1 MFTGLIQAMGKAT
14 VGLGGVAIQSPDFL
28 ATVKP
33 QQGDSIAVDGVCLTV
48 ARLAP
53 WGFHA
58 DVSPETM
65 ARCTMGRPTAAR
77 TMVNLEPALRL
88 QDRLGGHLVSGHVD
102 GLGEVAAI
110 KRQPRSWTVEI
121 RWQDPVFGRYVVSK
135 GSVAVDGISL
145 TVARC
150 SAGGEC
156 FSVAVIPVTWGETT
170 LQHRQVGDLVNLEAD
185 LLAKYSERL
194 LRLEPPHSRSGQEQE
209 QPMEQPFSLVAQPL
223 SQAWL
228 QEQGWSAPMTWGL
241 DP

>member
-1 MFTGLIQAMGKAT
+1 MFTGLIQATGQAT
-14 VGLGGVAIQSPDFL
+14 VGLGDVAVQSPDFL
-28 ATVKP
+28 ATVNP
-33 QQGDSIAVDGVCLTV
+33 QQGDSVAVDGVCLTV
-48 ARLAP
+48 ARLTP

-65 ARCTMGRPTAAR
+65 ARCTMGHPTAAR

-102 GLGEVAAI
+102 GLGEVVAI
-110 KRQPRSWTVEI
+110 ERQPRSWTVEI
-121 RWQDPVFGRYVVSK
+121 RWRDPGFGRYVVSK

-150 SAGGEC
+150 RAGGAC
-156 FSVAVIPVTWGETT
+156 FAAAVIPVTWGETT

-194 LRLEPPHSRSGQEQE
+194 LGLEPPQSAGSRQEQ
-209 QPMEQPFSLVAQPL
+209 QPI

-228 QEQGWSAPMTWGL
+228 MEQGWSP
-241 DP
+241 P